1 MSVPITSPE
10 GNAPPEPEVRTS
22 SPTNICAPSAR
33 KVSFAVLF
41 FMNEYSPTTMPEF
54 PAAPTNAPTLMSTSI
69 SVLTVAQFVPSSVIW
84 PTTAP
89 YSVMTGSPISMPLV
103 SPLLIVKDDDQFDDD
118 QSTTLADSI
127 S

>member
-1 MSVPITSPE
+1 
-10 GNAPPEPEVRTS
+10 
-22 SPTNICAPSAR
+22 
-33 KVSFAVLF
+33 
-41 FMNEYSPTTMPEF
+41 
-54 PAAPTNAPTLMSTSI
+54 MSTSI
-69 SVLTVAQFVPSSVIW
+69 SVLTVAQFVPSSVIC

-103 SPLLIVKDDDQFDDD
+103 SPLLIVNDDDQFDDD